1 MDLTNA
7 TELVD
12 SFDANVTEAEAS
24 APSGSD
30 KSLGAL
36 RDEFIASDPSLQQ
49 NSNLRQAFDATVYTL
64 VSLPHMSSWLDTRV
78 LPSLYC
84 MLLINF
90 TTCCTTRAQWPQGI
104 LKSVCQS
111 IIMIALASSTF
122 GAYSNCKTSLSCRR
136 NPTCEQ

>member
-7 TELVD
+7 TALVD

-64 VSLPHMSSWLDTRV
+64 VSLLHIWSWLDTRM
-78 LPSLYC
+78 LPSLHC
-84 MLLINF
+84 RLLFIPII
-90 TTCCTTRAQWPQGI
+90 CCTTRAQWPQGI
-104 LKSVCQS
+104 LNSVCQS
-111 IIMIALASSTF
+111 HDHDSPCIFHIWRL
-122 GAYSNCKTSLSCRR
+122 
-136 NPTCEQ
+136 